1 MKLIPNI
8 QQIYTTFTVGKIEKL
23 VPNLS
28 EKGKYLH
35 YSNLKLYLNLGLN
48 LGKTHRMVKL
58 DQSEWL
64 KVYINKGIEWE
75 KNRIRWWQ
83 NR

>member
-8 QQIYTTFTVGKIEKL
+8 QQIYTAFTFGKIEKL
-23 VPNLS
+23 VPNLN
-28 EKGKYLH
+28 EKQKYLH

-64 KVYINKGIEWE
+64 KVYINKGIE
-75 KNRIRWWQ
+75 
-83 NR
+83 